1 MKKQTIFWLLV
12 CFAPSWACQSLSSSG
27 AGTVI
32 SDCIA
37 TVSAIENIQ
46 PEKIPNDL
54 RKTGIKQGDEFD
66 ANQYF
71 GVLNHVSMREGYI
84 LDYVYH
90 IDDLGAFPMLYARP
104 MDQTPYV
111 SAEGVSADTKL
122 PDFREYVV
130 LEDIEQGYFEYAVLN
145 IMAGQFYLDWHANY
159 NDTEIVCNR
168 ESVDDI
174 IFSVNEG
181 NIGSDLNLTQQAKAR
196 AIKNIEPVVTL
207 TKDAAVVRIVAFSK
221 WGGFFRLTY
230 TIRREV
236 PHIIIDVK
244 EEELVPY
251 DCGVMF

>member
-1 MKKQTIFWLLV
+1 MKKQTIFLLLV
-12 CFAPSWACQSLSSSG
+12 CFAPSLACQSVASSDT
-27 AGTVI
+27 GTVI
-32 SDCIA
+32 SDCVEI
-37 TVSAIENIQ
+37 VSAVENIQ
-46 PEKIPNDL
+46 PEKVPNDL
-54 RKTGIKQGDEFD
+54 RKTGITQGNEFD

-71 GVLNHVSMREGYI
+71 NVLTHVSMREGYI

-90 IDDLGAFPMLYARP
+90 VDDLGAFPMLYARP
-104 MDQTPYV
+104 LDQTPYS
-111 SAEGVSADTKL
+111 SAEDVAGSTKL

-130 LEDIEQGYFEYAVLN
+130 LKDAEQGYFEYAVLN

-174 IFSVNEG
+174 VFSVNEG
-181 NIGSDLNLTQQAKAR
+181 NIGSNLNLAQQTKAR

-207 TKDAAVVRIVAFSK
+207 TENAAKVRIVAFTK

-230 TIRREV
+230 TIRREF
-236 PHIIIDVK
+236 PHIIVDVK

-251 DCGVMF
+251 DCGVKF